1 MKTKLTVVLLIWI
14 ALSGCVKETLD
25 PCPSG
30 NVRIKVYAEKFQTN
44 SSEAGKDCEESFSTR
59 IKFLH
64 CILYKGS
71 SYVMDTTVSDVSAVS
86 GPYLDF
92 GIPNLDFGNYQ
103 LVVIGNCSPD
113 AMRGDIHVPGGLSLL
128 YTGVDATEDLFA
140 ASLDF
145 TVDCNCTQEFE
156 TKLRRLLG
164 VIRCHIT
171 HVPDNIDEAE
181 VTIHGVNSELGKG
194 GLYSH
199 NIDITRRMSIP
210 SLTRAANGLTVVL
223 GAFPTITNKPA
234 SYELKLFASGQT
246 DPVYSQVLTQE
257 VNVVRNQ
264 LVELYTDF
272 ADGNVHFE
280 IRVNSRWDD
289 FIPGGDV
296 EAP

>member
-113 AMRGDIHVPGGLSLL
+113 AMRGDIHIPGDLSLL
-128 YTGVDATEDLFA
+128 YSGVDATEDLFA

-156 TKLRRLLG
+156 TKLRRLQG
-164 VIRCHIT
+164 VVRCKIT
-171 HVPDNIDEAE
+171 NIPDAATEAE
-181 VTIHGVNSELGKG
+181 VILHGVNSKLGKG
-194 GLYSH
+194 GLYST
-199 NIDITRRMSIP
+199 NIDISRRIP
-210 SLTRAANGLTVVL
+210 VEKLNRSNTKDLDIIL
-223 GAFPTITNKPA
+223 GTFPTSPQQPA
-234 SYELKLFASGQT
+234 SYELKLYNSGHAVMF
-246 DPVYSQVLTQE
+246 DQVMTTQ
-257 VNVVRNQ
+257 VNVIRNQ
-264 LVELYTDF
+264 LVELVTDF
-272 ADGNVHFE
+272 SDGTLRFE
-280 IRVNSRWDD
+280 IIVDGKWEDYVN
-289 FIPGGDV
+289 GGEIEV
-296 EAP
+296 H